1 MNELTKDDIMSSNE
15 LMNKYL
21 KYYQDIRCDFIN
33 SALMSVVYP
42 KDNSLLFGYISF
54 KDKEVD
60 NVVLKNVPSVTKP
73 DGTILFNNG
82 TNFIIV
88 R

>member
-1 MNELTKDDIMSSNE
+1 MNELTKDDIIANNE
-15 LMNKYL
+15 LANKYL
-21 KYYQDIRCDFIN
+21 KYYQDIRCNFIN
-33 SALMSVVYP
+33 STLMSVVYP

-54 KDKEVD
+54 KDMEVD
-60 NVVLKNVPSVTKP
+60 GVVLKDVPTVTKP
-73 DGTILFNNG
+73 DGTTLFNDG

>member
-1 MNELTKDDIMSSNE
+1 MNELTKDDIMSNNE

-82 TNFIIV
+82 SI
-88 R
+88 

>member
-1 MNELTKDDIMSSNE
+1 MNELTKDDIMSNNE

-54 KDKEVD
+54 KDMEVD

-82 TNFIIV
+82 TNFITV